1 MTNRER
7 FLRTMRYEPVDRL
20 PVLELEPLE
29 QPAIERWRGEGLPP
43 DETPARFLKMAQF
56 VYAGGVGLNPI
67 PAFEAKVVSEN
78 SEYYVATTAM
88 GTTVK
93 HDKRAPTTFYGHVD
107 HPIKTRSDWER
118 YKERLDP
125 DSPERLAAV
134 LAPENVRRLNASD
147 NPVGICFFPFFF
159 RFGFYTM
166 GMERFL
172 TAFHDEPDL
181 MHEMFS
187 HASRVI
193 LTALPRVLE
202 AVNVDFAMFGED
214 LAGKNGPLISPKTY
228 EEFWY
233 PWQDPIIRML
243 RNAGVPVICQW
254 SAGRFQELLPSMLEH
269 GFNCTWPL
277 ERMAGMDALELRQ
290 QHGRG
295 LLLGGNIAK
304 EALIAGPE
312 AIDREVERLAP
323 LIADGGFIP
332 ALDDMAP
339 MECPFSHYRYLI
351 ERLQG
356 IRPGHALRL

>member
-1 MTNRER
+1 MS
-7 FLRTMRYEPVDRL
+7 YEPVDRL
-20 PVLELEPLE
+20 PVMALEPFE
-29 QPAIERWRGEGLPP
+29 QSAIDRWHGEGLPP
-43 DETPARFLKMAQF
+43 EKTPVEFLKMAQL
-56 VYAGGVGLNPI
+56 VHLGGVGLYPV
-67 PAFEAKVVSEN
+67 PAFEETVVSED
-78 SEYYVATTAM
+78 SEYRIETTGM

-93 HDKRAPTTFYGHVD
+93 RYRTAPHTFYGHID
-107 HPIKTRSDWER
+107 HPIKTRRDWER